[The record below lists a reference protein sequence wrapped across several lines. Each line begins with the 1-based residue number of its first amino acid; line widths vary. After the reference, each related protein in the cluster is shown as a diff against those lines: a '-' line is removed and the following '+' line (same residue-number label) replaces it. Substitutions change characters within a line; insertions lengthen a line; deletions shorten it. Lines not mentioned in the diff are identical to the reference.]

1 MFFRFNPFIELLLK
15 LFYKF
20 IDLVVSSDLIV
31 DVESS
36 EIVTA
41 LLEDKKLVEL
51 NRENSESR
59 FAVGDIYLG
68 RVKKIMPSL
77 NAAFIDVG
85 YEKDAFLHY
94 LDLGPQ
100 FSTLKKFHQQAC
112 SKKNKGVVNMSKITS
127 EPDIYKEGKINDV
140 MRVGQHII
148 VQVAKEPISSKGPRL
163 TSEISIAGR
172 NLVLMPFSDRVSVSQ
187 KIRSA
192 EEKNRLKKLIQSI
205 KPAKFGVIIRTVA
218 EGKRV
223 AELDAELKRL
233 VARWDSLASI
243 LRNAKPS
250 TLLVGEMD
258 RTIALLRD
266 IYHPDFSNIFVNS
279 SAIKDEICEYLEDID
294 PEKKKIVKYYSGK
307 EPILQHFGIDKQIKA
322 SFGKTVSF
330 KNGSYLII
338 EHTEAFHVID
348 VNSGN
353 RSKAGVD
360 QETNALEVNL
370 AAAKEIAR
378 QLRLRDMGGIIVIDF
393 IDMHKNENRQ
403 AVHERMREE
412 MNADRTKHNILPL
425 SKFCLMQITRQRVR
439 PEQHVDTAEVCPACK
454 GTGQVT
460 PTILLTDDIN
470 TKVDYLFS
478 ELGKRSLTIQVHPYV
493 EAYLTRGFPSI
504 KTKWFFKYWRKI
516 KIEAISSF
524 EMIEYKFLDENLEEM
539 IL

>member
-1 MFFRFNPFIELLLK
+1 M
-15 LFYKF
+15 
-20 IDLVVSSDLIV
+20 SSDLIV
-31 DVESS
+31 DVSS
-36 EIVTA
+36 AEIVTA

-51 NRENSESR
+51 NRENSEVR

-68 RVKKIMPSL
+68 KIKKIMPSL

-100 FSTLKKFHQQAC
+100 FSTLKEFHQQA
-112 SKKNKGVVNMSKITS
+112 SFRKNKLTSLSKITS
-127 EPDIYKEGKINDV
+127 KPDINKDGKINEV
-140 MRVGQHII
+140 MKVGQHII

-172 NLVLMPFSDRVSVSQ
+172 NLVLMPFSERVSVSQ
-187 KIRSA
+187 KIKST

-205 KPAKFGVIIRTVA
+205 KPPKYGVIIRTVA
-218 EGKRV
+218 EDKRV

-233 VARWDSLASI
+233 VARWESLFS
-243 LRNAKPS
+243 LLTNAKPPC
-250 TLLVGEMD
+250 LLVGEMD

-266 IYHPDFSNIFVNS
+266 IYHPDFSNIYVNS
-279 SAIKDEICEYLEDID
+279 SAVKDEICEYLEDID
-294 PEKKKIVKYYSGK
+294 SEKKKIVKYYSGK
-307 EPILQHFGIDKQIKA
+307 EPILSHFGIEKQIKA

-370 AAAKEIAR
+370 AAANEIAR

-403 AVHERMREE
+403 AVYDHMRKI
-412 MNADRTKHNILPL
+412 MGSDRTKHNILPL

-439 PEQHVDTAEVCPACK
+439 PEQHVDTAEVCPVCK
-454 GTGQVT
+454 GTGEVT
-460 PTILLTDDIN
+460 PTILFADDIES
-470 TKVDYLFS
+470 KVDYLFT
-478 ELGKRSLTIQVHPYV
+478 ELGKKNLTIQVHPYV
-493 EAYLTRGFPSI
+493 EAYLTKGFPSI
-504 KTKWFFKYWRKI
+504 KTKWFFKYWKKV
-516 KIEAISSF
+516 KIEPVATF
-524 EMIEYKFLDENLEEM
+524 QMLEARFLDENLEEM